1 MNAEIFQ
8 NKELLSKRRSLR
20 KNQTVF
26 ETILWSRLRGRQ
38 LAGYKFTRQ
47 YSVGKYILDF
57 YCPQYRL
64 GIEIDGGQHDEEKAL
79 EYDQVRTKFIESQ
92 GIRIIRFWN
101 NDVGQRIDN
110 VCDEIQ
116 EVLKTQIPKF

>member
-1 MNAEIFQ
+1 M
-8 NKELLSKRRSLR
+8 
-20 KNQTVF
+20 
-26 ETILWSRLRGRQ
+26 WSCLRGRK
-38 LAGYKFTRQ
+38 LKGCKFIRQ

-101 NDVGQRIDN
+101 NDIGKRIDS
-110 VCDEIQ
+110 VCDEIG
-116 EVLKTQIPKF
+116 EVLKTRIQKF